1 MKKPAGRVQ
10 PTAKSNG
17 NGHAHAPK
25 KESLP
30 SIDVLIR
37 KICRTHTT
45 VGIVVKK

>member
-1 MKKPAGRVQ
+1 MKKSAGRVQ

-17 NGHAHAPK
+17 NGHAPK

>member
-10 PTAKSNG
+10 PSAKSNG
-17 NGHAHAPK
+17 HAPK